1 MKTMV
6 YPKSKGKDLVRA
18 FNDVYTFYLMAY
30 EKVLNALSPESMHK
44 HRNLLKE
51 LERAFHVMGH
61 RIVQTPLNKH
71 SNKHAGPNM
80 APTFEVDFEIART
93 RFLEDKG
100 IIDELKQVNW
110 NLDRY
115 NKIRKQYMKL
125 QPGSAFAKQ
134 HDIVFQDEAEQHL
147 SDTYDVYQPLYK
159 NRYIDLY
166 AKYNDLP
173 VR

>member
-6 YPKSKGKDLVRA
+6 YPKGKGKDLVRA

-30 EKVLNALSPESMHK
+30 EKVLNALSPESMHT
-44 HRNLLKE
+44 HRGILKE

-71 SNKHAGPNM
+71 SNKHIGPNM

-93 RFLEDKG
+93 RFLENRP
-100 IIDELKQVNW
+100 IIDKLNSVKW
-110 NLDRY
+110 NLDLY
-115 NKIRKQYMKL
+115 IKIRKQYME
-125 QPGSAFAKQ
+125 QVPRSSFAKQ
-134 HDIVFQDEAEQHL
+134 QDKVFQDEAEQQL
-147 SDTYDVYQPLYK
+147 FDTDGVYQPLYK
-159 NRYIDLY
+159 NPYIDLY
-166 AKYNDLP
+166 ANYNDLP